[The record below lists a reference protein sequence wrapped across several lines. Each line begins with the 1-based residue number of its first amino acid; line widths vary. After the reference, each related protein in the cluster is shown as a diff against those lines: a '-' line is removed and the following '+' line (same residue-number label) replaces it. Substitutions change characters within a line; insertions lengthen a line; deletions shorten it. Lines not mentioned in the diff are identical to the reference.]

1 MLLSALLLLVSLVL
15 HEIAHVHAAGRLG
28 DPTPALLGRRTL
40 NPLAHMDPVGTIVVP
55 GLLMLAGLP
64 VVGWM
69 RPVPLHEQLLTPSG
83 VAFVALMGPV
93 ANAGLAAL
101 ALCAAGLA
109 GWQWP
114 LELARINLLLAG
126 FNLLPVPGLDGWR
139 VVRNIL

>member
-1 MLLSALLLLVSLVL
+1 MLLSARLLLVSLVL

-40 NPLAHMDPVGTIVVP
+40 NPLAHMDSVGTIVVP

-83 VAFVALMGPV
+83 VEIGRASCRERAQVSECG
-93 ANAGLAAL
+93 
-101 ALCAAGLA
+101 
-109 GWQWP
+109 GW
-114 LELARINLLLAG
+114 LL
-126 FNLLPVPGLDGWR
+126 R
-139 VVRNIL
+139 R